1 MKDMKKELKDFVEN
15 VKSVE
20 LLNAEDYGFDKELE
34 LEFINDVNEFW
45 NENTFENRDIV
56 LEDLKADEGILYL
69 KMIEWNDILI
79 KYDLNF
85 DVWEYSLEDFFRD
98 TFDIE
103 DIDSDFKLFNINDI
117 NKMMYG
123 DNYEEL
129 VGKY

>member
-1 MKDMKKELKDFVEN
+1 MKNLKDFVEN

-20 LLNAEDYGFDKELE
+20 LLNVEGYGFDEELE

-45 NENTFENRDIV
+45 NGDTFENRDIV
-56 LEDLKADEGILYL
+56 LEDLKIDEGILYL
-69 KMIEWNDILI
+69 KMVEWNDILI

-85 DVWEYSLEDFFRD
+85 DIWEYSLEDFFRD
-98 TFDIE
+98 TFNIE